1 MCICATLFSS
11 RSSSSSSSLSSSG
24 GNCWIFDLL
33 RFDSYYEIFFFFFN
47 SSSCQIPLTKKTR
60 SSSSCRRIKAV
71 KVIGVPRQWR
81 RLRPRWRWSR
91 GVPRLSVRV
100 FVWRFSSRFFSLF
113 STEGDIRFLS
123 VDDDDDVETMM
134 MMMMMSNRQTS
145 VFPRRTPCPQ
155 NADSRDVPSSFLCLF

>member
-33 RFDSYYEIFFFFFN
+33 RFDSTRFSFF
-47 SSSCQIPLTKKTR
+47 SSILLRVKFPSQKKTR

-71 KVIGVPRQWR
+71 KVVGVPRQWR

-155 NADSRDVPSSFLCLF
+155 NADPRDVPSSFLCLF

>member
-1 MCICATLFSS
+1 MRLFFPLAHRHRHRLFRLLAATVGFLTFYA
-11 RSSSSSSSLSSSG
+11 L
-24 GNCWIFDLL
+24 IVH
-33 RFDSYYEIFFFFFN
+33 EIFFFFFN
-47 SSSCQIPLTKKTR
+47 SSSCQIPLTKKKSR
-60 SSSSCRRIKAV
+60 SSSSSCRRIKAV
-71 KVIGVPRQWR
+71 KVVGVPRQWR

-155 NADSRDVPSSFLCLF
+155 NADPRDVPSSFLCLF

>member
-1 MCICATLFSS
+1 MRLFFPLAHRHRHRLFRLLAATVGFLTFYALIVRDFLFFLQFFFVSNSPHKKKS
-11 RSSSSSSSLSSSG
+11 RS
-24 GNCWIFDLL
+24 
-33 RFDSYYEIFFFFFN
+33 
-47 SSSCQIPLTKKTR
+47 

-71 KVIGVPRQWR
+71 KVVGVPRQWR

-134 MMMMMSNRQTS
+134 MMMMMMMSNRQTS

-155 NADSRDVPSSFLCLF
+155 NADPRDVPSSFLCLF

>member
-24 GNCWIFDLL
+24 GNCWIFDLFFAL
-33 RFDSYYEIFFFFFN
+33 ISTRFSFC
-47 SSSCQIPLTKKTR
+47 SSILLPLTKKKTR
-60 SSSSCRRIKAV
+60 SSSTCRSIKAV
-71 KVIGVPRQWR
+71 KVVGVPRQWR

-100 FVWRFSSRFFSLF
+100 FVWRFSSRFFSLFF

-155 NADSRDVPSSFLCLF
+155 NADPRDVPSSFLCLF